1 MTKLFISC
9 ALAALALTAA
19 PQALKATP
27 LCPLGNATLHG
38 TYVVS
43 GGGTVVGLGPV
54 TSVGEVTYDGKGN
67 SNATYTLMANGTRV
81 DVNVAGTYIVNP
93 ENCTATAVEGPNLFN
108 FVITPEGN
116 TVWWI
121 STVPGTVLSGTLVR
135 LHPLESSEDASR
147 HRSTNQRT
155 VPANLHSAPAA
166 NALPNPKIQQ
176 TAQRLPAVSKAS

>member
-43 GGGTVVGLGPV
+43 GGGTIVGLGPV

-67 SNATYTLMANGTRV
+67 SNATYTLSANGTILPV
-81 DVNVAGTYIVNP
+81 TVAGTYIVKP
-93 ENCTATAVEGPNLFN
+93 ADCTATAVEAPSHFN
-108 FVITPEGN
+108 FVIAPDGN
-116 TVWWI
+116 TVWWL
-121 STVPGTVLSGTLVR
+121 STDPGTVLSGTLVR
-135 LHPLESSEDASR
+135 LHPLESFEDASR
-147 HRSTNQRT
+147 HRSTNQRA
-155 VPANLHSAPAA
+155 VPANLHFAPAA
-166 NALPNPKIQQ
+166 NAPRKTKIQQ
-176 TAQRLPAVSKAS
+176 TAQRLPVGSKAS